1 MKIRDADYDI
11 EIEVADNMRMTI
23 DDPIEAFNR
32 QLNPSIRDSV
42 EAHFRTLLRKRIP
55 FNHLFAFEDTAW
67 CASRLDAY
75 NMDTLD
81 MKTVRLLHRSVNIDG
96 DRFSAGK
103 LENVRLRLHGHIV
116 ATIKGRPTKVQFF
129 TDLINELTS
138 KNKKKIPAE
147 TISFLMSSMRDLVD
161 GRDGRKISCPHKGK
175 ATRVRTLQK
184 TDIQC

>member
-1 MKIRDADYDI
+1 
-11 EIEVADNMRMTI
+11 
-23 DDPIEAFNR
+23 
-32 QLNPSIRDSV
+32 
-42 EAHFRTLLRKRIP
+42 
-55 FNHLFAFEDTAW
+55 
-67 CASRLDAY
+67 
-75 NMDTLD
+75 

-161 GRDGRKISCPHKGK
+161 GRDGRKISCRHEGK

-184 TDIQC
+184 TDIQCWSDFMRQRKSKGKDINPVDAICIADRALSLCRTWDLTLVQMLAIMLGLRQ